1 MIRACTMHAHTHVY
15 MYVQAY
21 VHADVYVCERARVLC
36 GCVRLV
42 CAGVCACVRVWVCV
56 CERVRVW
63 LRLRAR
69 ATVTDLAR
77 AVLLLLERRLDE
89 PWQEAAV
96 VDQRQPLRQ
105 VPVHVRQVARVQAR
119 LAAEK
124 HHDGLGLLQP
134 RNCDTVSSRR
144 AHR

>member
-1 MIRACTMHAHTHVY
+1 MC
-15 MYVQAY
+15 
-21 VHADVYVCERARVLC
+21 
-36 GCVRLV
+36 
-42 CAGVCACVRVWVCV
+42 VCV
-56 CERVRVW
+56 CVCVCVRVRVW

-119 LAAEK
+119 LTAEK

-134 RNCDTVSSRR
+134 RNPPYRASGSR
-144 AHR
+144 